1 MRIELSDIIPM
12 ILMFVCSLSIIR
24 LTLYK
29 LNWANRNLL
38 FRSSLFLWF
47 NWAVSGILSIIF
59 FRFLSP
65 SDSIYYFL
73 FFVYLLNI
81 FSNFYVLLHLQK
93 DNFQES
99 FLTEK
104 AKQKIPEKFIWK
116 TAIILSVVT
125 NSIVVL
131 VAYTAVEIVI
141 FIQKTFPKTPTN
153 GIDFT
158 VYG

>member
-1 MRIELSDIIPM
+1 M
-12 ILMFVCSLSIIR
+12 
-24 LTLYK
+24 
-29 LNWANRNLL
+29 
-38 FRSSLFLWF
+38 
-47 NWAVSGILSIIF
+47 
-59 FRFLSP
+59 
-65 SDSIYYFL
+65 
-73 FFVYLLNI
+73 
-81 FSNFYVLLHLQK
+81 LLHLQK

>member
-1 MRIELSDIIPM
+1 MMITIKDIIPALL
-12 ILMFVCSLSIIR
+12 ILVCSLSIIR

-47 NWAVSGILSIIF
+47 SWVVSGVLSVIF

-73 FFVYLLNI
+73 FFIYLLNI

-93 DNFQES
+93 DNFQEP

-104 AKQKIPEKFIWK
+104 AEQKIPEKFIWK

-131 VAYTAVEIVI
+131 VAYIAVEIVI
-141 FIQKTFPKTPTN
+141 FIEKTFPKNPTN